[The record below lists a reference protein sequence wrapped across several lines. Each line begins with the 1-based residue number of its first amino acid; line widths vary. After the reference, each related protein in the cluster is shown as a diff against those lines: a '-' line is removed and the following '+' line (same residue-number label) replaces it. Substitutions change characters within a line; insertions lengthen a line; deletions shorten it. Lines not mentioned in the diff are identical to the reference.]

1 MKPNL
6 RKRGIVLNKYVNLL
20 LDELSGKIA
29 KDYTLEIATYHR
41 VQASPGFHE
50 AALYV
55 QEQLK
60 KIGLS
65 KVVIEQFP
73 ADGKTKYWTHDAII
87 SWKVTHAEIR
97 MVEPEN
103 LILGRFN
110 ELPMSL
116 ATHSNSADVTAEVID
131 IGDGSKD
138 DDYLGKNVV
147 GKIALV
153 SGGARSA
160 HIKAVEH
167 GALGT
172 IHHPPWNRA
181 AEYPDLVQYNGIWPD
196 QKVRDKVTFGFSIS
210 DRQYQ
215 RIKKHL
221 DSGKV
226 VKVYCNTDSK
236 LYDGYLDVVNAEF
249 TGTEKPEEE
258 IILQGH
264 LCHPKTSTNDNASG
278 SGVLIEIARAI
289 KTLVDSGKIPAPKRT
304 IRFLW
309 IPEFNGTY
317 AWMHGH
323 QNNLNNIIA
332 TINLDMVGE
341 HPVTV
346 GGPLNLTCAPDS
358 TPSYLNSLLIE
369 MLKDVADEP
378 RGISLEGW
386 PYGLNYRVLGYSGGS
401 DHVCFADQAY
411 GIPSVMFGNT
421 DQFHHTSFDDASR
434 VDSTKLKRVG
444 VVTGG
449 AALEIANANESSA
462 IELAARTYSYSH
474 KRITETTSK
483 LIAEIVNIDPK
494 SEDYATRLGI
504 RYIRGLAMLDTA
516 CKREKKAVSVAQRLC
531 DSASSYIDALLNQI
545 NDLTSAQKTIL
556 QTISEGVASK
566 AGVTIPEKETDMI
579 VNTMKLIPKKT
590 YEGPTRGIR
599 ADEILDEEDKKWFNA
614 NSMGTPLG
622 RTTLELMNFVDGK
635 NSVYDISIAISL
647 EHHYI
652 EPLEV
657 KRYLDIHNKAGK
669 IIYI

>member
-1 MKPNL
+1 
-6 RKRGIVLNKYVNLL
+6 LNKYVNLL

-29 KDYTLEIATYHR
+29 KDYTFDIAKYHR

-50 AALYV
+50 AAIYV

-65 KVVIEQFP
+65 KVAIEQFP
-73 ADGKTKYWTHDAII
+73 ADGKTKYWAYDAII
-87 SWKVTHAEIR
+87 SWRVSQAEIR

-138 DDYLGKNVV
+138 EDYSGKNIT

-160 HIKAVEH
+160 HIKSVEH
-167 GALGT
+167 GALGS

-196 QKVRDKVTFGFSIS
+196 QKSRDKVTFGFSIS

-215 RIKKHL
+215 MIKKYL

-226 VKVYCNTDSK
+226 VKVYCKTDAT
-236 LYDGYLDVVNAEF
+236 LYDGYLDIVNAEF

-309 IPEFNGTY
+309 VPEINGTY

-323 QNNLNNIIA
+323 KGSLKNILA

-358 TPSYLNSLLIE
+358 TPSYINSLLIE

-378 RGISLEGW
+378 RGISIEGW

-401 DHVCFADQAY
+401 DHVCFADQAF

-444 VVTGG
+444 VVSGG
-449 AALEIANANESSA
+449 AALTIANANEGTS
-462 IELAARTYSYSH
+462 IELAAQTYSYAN
-474 KRITETTSK
+474 KRITETTAR
-483 LIAEIVNIDPK
+483 LI
-494 SEDYATRLGI
+494 SELLGI
-504 RYIRGLAMLDTA
+504 DQKNDDYTAKLGTRYLRGLAMLDETNR
-516 CKREKKAVSVAQRLC
+516 REAKAIMAAQKL
-531 DSASSYIDALLNQI
+531 SSTASSNIEMLVKQI
-545 NDLTSAQKTIL
+545 NDLVEAQKGVLKAVYEGMAAKTGAKIL
-556 QTISEGVASK
+556 
-566 AGVTIPEKETDMI
+566 EKETDD
-579 VNTMKLIPKKT
+579 VSETMKLIPKKT
-590 YEGPTRGIR
+590 YEGPTRGISS
-599 ADEILDEEDKKWFNA
+599 DEILNEEDKKWFSA
-614 NSMGTPLG
+614 NSMGTLFG

-635 NSVYDISIAISL
+635 HSVYDITIAVSL
-647 EHHYI
+647 EHHNI
-652 EPLEV
+652 EPSDV
-657 KRYLDIHNKAGK
+657 KRYLDIHNSVGK
-669 IIYI
+669 IIYL

>member
-1 MKPNL
+1 M
-6 RKRGIVLNKYVNLL
+6 NKYVNLL

-29 KDYTLEIATYHR
+29 KDYTLDIARFHR

-50 AALYV
+50 AAIYV
-55 QEQLK
+55 QDQLK
-60 KIGLS
+60 KIGLT
-65 KVVIEQFP
+65 KVAIEQYP
-73 ADGKTKYWTHDAII
+73 ADGKTKYWTYDAII
-87 SWKVTHAEIR
+87 SWWATHAEIK
-97 MVEPEN
+97 MIEPEN
-103 LILGRFN
+103 LILGRYN
-110 ELPMSL
+110 ELPMCL
-116 ATHSNSADVTAEVID
+116 ATHSNNADVTAEVID
-131 IGDGSKD
+131 IGEGTKD
-138 DDYLGKNVV
+138 EHYIGKEVK

-160 HIKAVEH
+160 HLKAVEY

-196 QKVRDKVTFGFSIS
+196 QKSRDKVTFGFSIS

-221 DSGKV
+221 DSSKT
-226 VKVYCNTDSK
+226 VKVYCKTDAK
-236 LYDGYLDVVNAEF
+236 LYDGYLDVVTAEF
-249 TGTEKPEEE
+249 TGTEKPDEE

-278 SGVLIEIARAI
+278 SGVLIEIARAMKNLI
-289 KTLVDSGKIPAPKRT
+289 DSGKIPAPKRT

-309 IPEFNGTY
+309 IPEINGTY

-323 QNNLNNIIA
+323 QDKLKNIIA

-358 TPSYLNSLLIE
+358 TPSYLNALLIE

-401 DHVCFADQAY
+401 DHVCFADQAF

-449 AALEIANANESSA
+449 AALTIANSNDKTSL
-462 IELAARTYSYSH
+462 ELASLTYNH
-474 KRITETTSK
+474 ANKRITETTSK
-483 LIAEIVNIDPK
+483 IITEMINMDSK
-494 SEDYATRLGI
+494 NENYALNLGI
-504 RYIRGLAMLDTA
+504 KYIRGSAMLEEA
-516 CKREKKAVSVAQRLC
+516 GKREIKAIKASQKLSNSSSQANEIFVKQIYDLVEKQKEILKSLYEEIVTKKG
-531 DSASSYIDALLNQI
+531 
-545 NDLTSAQKTIL
+545 L
-556 QTISEGVASK
+556 QTYDEESS
-566 AGVTIPEKETDMI
+566 M
-579 VNTMKLIPKKT
+579 VNETMKIIPKKT
-590 YEGPTRGIR
+590 FEGPTRGIR
-599 ADEILDEEDKKWFNA
+599 ADEIENEDDKKWYSA
-614 NSMGTPLG
+614 NSMGTPFG
-622 RTTLELMNFVDGK
+622 RTTLELMNFVDGER
-635 NSVYDISIAISL
+635 SIYNIATAISL
-647 EHHYI
+647 EYHDVD
-652 EPLEV
+652 PLDV
-657 KRYLDIHNKAGK
+657 KRYLDINEKAGK
-669 IIYI
+669 IIYL